1 MFLQFSYCKAHLNK
15 TILIN
20 QENGFYKTKRIDVIQ
35 LMINVLWKDRSET
48 QKLNLEM
55 LQDKTEARHANY

>member
-1 MFLQFSYCKAHLNK
+1 
-15 TILIN
+15 
-20 QENGFYKTKRIDVIQ
+20 
-35 LMINVLWKDRSET
+35 MINVLWKDRSET

>member
-1 MFLQFSYCKAHLNK
+1 M
-15 TILIN
+15 
-20 QENGFYKTKRIDVIQ
+20 GFTRPIDVIQ